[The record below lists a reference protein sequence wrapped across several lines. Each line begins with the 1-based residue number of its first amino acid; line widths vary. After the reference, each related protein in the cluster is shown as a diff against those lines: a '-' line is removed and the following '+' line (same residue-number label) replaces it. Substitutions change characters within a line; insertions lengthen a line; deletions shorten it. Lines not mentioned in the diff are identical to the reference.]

1 MIGDCIR
8 HRIALTLLTSFGC
21 AHERPA
27 ASALRPAHV
36 VDLSHVLSPRF
47 PFIPVETKTFP
58 FRMTPI
64 ATLDRDGVYANR
76 WSLTEHVGT
85 HLDAP
90 AHFAPGGTTIDRIP
104 IAALVV
110 PAVIISIVDRVVRD
124 PDAAL
129 TAADVR
135 AWETIHGAIP
145 VGAAVLAHTG
155 WDRLAS
161 DAARFVAMDRD
172 GTMHFP
178 ASPWTRSTSCSTS
191 GTSRASGSTHCP
203 SIPVARGNTLSTGAS
218 SRRGKWAIECMKNL
232 AALPPVGAT
241 VVVGAVDVEGA
252 SGAPARVIAFW

>member
-1 MIGDCIR
+1 MIDDYVRCR
-8 HRIALTLLTSFGC
+8 SALIALTPLALLASFGC
-21 AHERPA
+21 AHERRLAPG
-27 ASALRPAHV
+27 ASRPSHV

-47 PFIPVETKTFP
+47 PFIPVENKTFP
-58 FRMTPI
+58 LRMAPI

-76 WSLTEHVGT
+76 WELTEHVGT

-90 AHFAPGGTTIDRIP
+90 AHFAAGGATIDRIP

-110 PAVIISIVDRVVRD
+110 PAVIVSMVDRVVRD

-129 TAADVR
+129 TAADLR

-145 VGAAVLAHTG
+145 PGAAVLAHTG

-178 ASPWTRSTSCSTS
+178 GFAMDAIDFLLDERDIA
-191 GTSRASGSTHCP
+191 GVG
-203 SIPVARGNTLSTGAS
+203 IDTLS
-218 SRRGKWAIECMKNL
+218 
-232 AALPPVGAT
+232 
-241 VVVGAVDVEGA
+241 
-252 SGAPARVIAFW
+252 